1 MCHMKYYA
9 FMHMVWAKVIVLL
22 VTPILPPSL
31 LHYAF
36 MHMVAYVDD
45 EYSDD
50 IFLLVKYFVELIF
63 ILL

>member
-1 MCHMKYYA
+1 MRRMKYYA
-9 FMHMVWAKVIVLL
+9 FMHMVWAKVIVRL

-31 LHYAF
+31 LYYAF

-50 IFLLVKYFVELIF
+50 ISHLVKYFVELI
-63 ILL
+63 